1 MANRAAGHYGST
13 LMSRPALLHNMSAP
27 PRMVIRHKAVASV
40 GRTLLFHLPPGVQNG
55 GPEGL
60 LAQLTGRSWTG
71 GDAAAGAELRQRVNE
86 CAARLALPRAVLV
99 TESADAAEP
108 VDDLLAVYA
117 VLAKSSD
124 RVYLRDKEPNL
135 ARIEP
140 GRRVVLRLPGAPE
153 ENR

>member
-1 MANRAAGHYGST
+1 MN
-13 LMSRPALLHNMSAP
+13 RPALLHNMSAP
-27 PRMVIRHKAVASV
+27 PRTVILHKAVASM
-40 GRTLLFHLPPGVQNG
+40 GRTLLFRLPAEVSNL

-60 LAQLTGRSWTG
+60 LAQLTGERWTG
-71 GDAAAGAELRQRVNE
+71 GDTAAGTELRRRVNE
-86 CAARLALPRAVLV
+86 HAARLALPPAVLV
-99 TESADAAEP
+99 TDAAVAAEP

-140 GRRVVLRLPGAPE
+140 GRRVVLRLPRPAE

>member
-1 MANRAAGHYGST
+1 
-13 LMSRPALLHNMSAP
+13 MSRPALLHNSAGC
-27 PRMVIRHKAVASV
+27 PRTVILHKATAPT
-40 GRTLLFHLPPGVQNG
+40 GRTLLFRLPAEAQNA

-60 LAQLTGRSWTG
+60 LAQLTGEPWTG
-71 GDAAAGAELRQRVNE
+71 GDAAAGEELRRRVNE
-86 CAARLALPRAVLV
+86 YAARLALPPAVLV
-99 TESADAAEP
+99 TDAADTAEP
-108 VDDLLAVYA
+108 VGDLLAVYA

-140 GRRVVLRLPGAPE
+140 GRRVVLRLPGAAE

>member
-1 MANRAAGHYGST
+1 
-13 LMSRPALLHNMSAP
+13 MSRPALLHNMSAP
-27 PRMVIRHKAVASV
+27 PRTVIQHKAVAPA
-40 GRTLLFHLPPGVQNG
+40 GRALLFRLPRKIRNN
-55 GPEGL
+55 GPERL
-60 LAQLTGRSWTG
+60 LAHLTGSRWSG
-71 GDAAAGAELRQRVNE
+71 GEAAANAELRRRVNE
-86 CAARLALPRAVLV
+86 YAARSALPSAALV
-99 TESADAAEP
+99 TDAADAPEP

-140 GRRVVLRLPGAPE
+140 GRRVVLRLPGALE

>member
-1 MANRAAGHYGST
+1 MR
-13 LMSRPALLHNMSAP
+13 R
-27 PRMVIRHKAVASV
+27 
-40 GRTLLFHLPPGVQNG
+40 
-55 GPEGL
+55 
-60 LAQLTGRSWTG
+60 
-71 GDAAAGAELRQRVNE
+71 RVNE
-86 CAARLALPRAVLV
+86 YATRLALPPAAII
-99 TESADAAEP
+99 TDAAEEAEP

-140 GRRVVLRLPGAPE
+140 GRRVVLRLPGAAE

>member
-1 MANRAAGHYGST
+1 MN
-13 LMSRPALLHNMSAP
+13 RPALLHNMSAP
-27 PRMVIRHKAVASV
+27 PRTVILHKALAPT
-40 GRTLLFHLPPGVQNG
+40 GRTLLFRLPPGVRNAA
-55 GPEGL
+55 PEVL
-60 LAQLTGRSWTG
+60 LAQLTGECWTG
-71 GDAAAGAELRQRVNE
+71 GDAAAEAELRRRVNE
-86 CAARLALPRAVLV
+86 YAEQSALPPAVLV
-99 TESADAAEP
+99 TDAAEAAEP

-140 GRRVVLRLPGAPE
+140 GRRVVLRLPGAAE

>member
-1 MANRAAGHYGST
+1 M
-13 LMSRPALLHNMSAP
+13 
-27 PRMVIRHKAVASV
+27 AVAPT
-40 GRTLLFHLPPGVQNG
+40 GRTLLFRLPPEIRDA

-60 LAQLTGRSWTG
+60 LAQLTGESWTG
-71 GDAAAGAELRQRVNE
+71 NGAAAEAELRRRVNE
-86 CAARLALPRAVLV
+86 YAARLALPPAVLV
-99 TESADAAEP
+99 TDAAEAAEP
-108 VDDLLAVYA
+108 VGDLVAVYA

-140 GRRVVLRLPGAPE
+140 GRRVVLRLSGAAE